1 MNIDLGGLT
10 RPFCDRLSR
19 RNFLRVGTL
28 PVLGLGLADLLR
40 LQAAAGGTEPR
51 KRSCIV
57 LYQQGGPATI
67 DIWDLKPNAPSEFR
81 GEFNPVRTNV
91 PGMEIS
97 EHLPLSAKQADKF
110 ALLRSVN
117 HPNAGHRQ
125 GQHYMLT
132 SYLPGPG
139 FNGDLVP
146 NNQFP
151 CMGSV
156 VAKELGDRDALPSY
170 ISVPSLT
177 RSGGSSFLGPAYAPF
192 VITSDPAAP
201 DFSVRDIDPPRGV
214 DGARQLDRQRVLA
227 TVDNL
232 QQKTE
237 TAAAGTRVQSMS
249 TFYEKAY
256 NLVTSPAAKQ
266 AFDLASEKPEMRA
279 AYGTTSLGQ
288 SCLLARRLVEAG
300 ARFIQIDHG
309 NWDTHTENFASL
321 KNNLLPVFDR
331 AFATLLADLAQRGLL
346 ETTLVLVVG
355 EFARTPRINKNAGRD
370 HWPNVMTTVL
380 AGGGLRTGQV
390 LGESDAQAQYPKTD
404 AIAPEHVVATIYHQL
419 GIDLTKVYHSPL
431 GRPLPIANSGKPLA
445 ALV

>member
-1 MNIDLGGLT
+1 M
-10 RPFCDRLSR
+10 RSFCDQVSR
-19 RNFLRVGTL
+19 RQFLRVGAA
-28 PVLGLGLADLLR
+28 PAVGLSLAEMLR
-40 LQAAAGGTEPR
+40 LQAVAGTPGAR
-51 KRSCIV
+51 QKSVIV
-57 LYQQGGPATI
+57 LYQQGGPATM
-67 DIWDLKPNAPSEFR
+67 DMWDLKPDAPAEFR
-81 GEFNPVRTNV
+81 GDFAPIRTNV
-91 PGMEIS
+91 SGIEIS

-139 FNGDLVP
+139 FNADLVP

-151 CMGSV
+151 CMGSI
-156 VAKELGDRDALPSY
+156 VAKELGGADSLPSY
-170 ISVPSLT
+170 ISIPSLT
-177 RSGGSSFLGPAYAPF
+177 RSGGASFLGPAYAPF

-214 DGARQLDRQRVLA
+214 DDERLFDRKRLLA
-227 TVDNL
+227 TVDTL
-232 QQKTE
+232 QKQAE
-237 TAAAGTRVQSMS
+237 SASAAGSRVESMS

-266 AFDLASEKPEMRA
+266 AFDLASESRDTRA
-279 AYGTTSLGQ
+279 GYGMNSLGQ

-309 NWDTHTENFASL
+309 SWDTHTENFASL
-321 KNNLLPVFDR
+321 RKNLLPVFDR
-331 AFATLLADLAQRGLL
+331 AFATLLQDLSDRGLL
-346 ETTLVLVVG
+346 ESTLIVVVG

-370 HWPNVMTTVL
+370 HWPNAMTVVL

-390 LGESDAQAQYPKTD
+390 LGESDARAMYPKTD
-404 AIAPEHVVATIYHQL
+404 PIAPQEVVATIYHQL
-419 GIDLTKVYHSPL
+419 GIDLGKIYHSPL
-431 GRPLPIANSGKPLA
+431 GRPLPIANSGRPLE